1 MTPQIK
7 GLGDMTGTNELS
19 VKPSTGGGGMMP
31 PLVGGGGGKGGGAQE
46 GLGQIYSGA
55 GTVGNAIGIAAQALG
70 GGGGDIAQPYASY
83 KKGGYVSKG
92 GKLNLGSGRVS
103 TTSKNKSNSNW

>member
-1 MTPQIK
+1 MTPAIK
-7 GLGDMTGTNELS
+7 GLGDMAGTNELS
-19 VKPSTGGGGMMP
+19 VKPGMGGGTTP
-31 PLVGGGGGKGGGAQE
+31 FNLPGGGGGGGGAQE

-55 GTVGNAIGIAAQALG
+55 GTVGQAINTAAQALG
-70 GGGGDIAQPYASY
+70 GGGGDVAVPYPNF
-83 KKGGYVSKG
+83 KKGGYVGKG

>member
-7 GLGDMTGTNELS
+7 GLGDMTGRG
-19 VKPSTGGGGMMP
+19 VGPDDGGIGMP
-31 PLVGGGGGKGGGAQE
+31 FRDKAGGGGGGGGGAQE
-46 GLGQIYSGA
+46 GLDQIYSGA
-55 GTVGNAIGIAAQALG
+55 GTVGNAIGTAAQALG
-70 GGGGDIAQPYASY
+70 GGGGSFSPGPIYMF
-83 KKGGYVSKG
+83 KKGGYVAKG

>member
-1 MTPQIK
+1 MTPQIQS
-7 GLGDMTGTNELS
+7 LGDMAGKG
-19 VKPSTGGGGMMP
+19 VGPDDGGIGMP
-31 PLVGGGGGKGGGAQE
+31 FRDKAGGGGGGGGGAQE

-55 GTVGNAIGIAAQALG
+55 GTVGNAINTAAQALG
-70 GGGGDIAQPYASY
+70 GGGGDVAQTYAF
-83 KKGGYVSKG
+83 KKGGYVGKG

>member
-7 GLGDMTGTNELS
+7 SLGDMSGASSGAMPPLLADNDGAHS
-19 VKPSTGGGGMMP
+19 GGGG
-31 PLVGGGGGKGGGAQE
+31 GGGAQE
-46 GLGQIYSGA
+46 GLDQIYSGA
-55 GTVGNAIGIAAQALG
+55 GTVGNAVNTAAQALG
-70 GGGGDIAQPYASY
+70 GGGGYVSPKPVRMF